1 MRPSGVNSP
10 PGRVFNDDN
19 IILKMRN
26 SYPVDE
32 ALQVEGQSAMSK
44 LVDTTVNLNNLED
57 SVETAGEKIGK
68 MQSMFKKNDI
78 QIEKLLSDLYDI
90 HIDY

>member
-1 MRPSGVNSP
+1 
-10 PGRVFNDDN
+10 
-19 IILKMRN
+19 MRN

-44 LVDTTVNLNNLED
+44 LVDSTVSLNNLED
-57 SVETAGEKIGK
+57 SVENAGDKIAN
-68 MQSMFKKNDI
+68 MENMLKKNDI
-78 QIEKLLSDLYDI
+78 ELEKLLSDLYDV